1 MRVCARTRAHARLY
15 ARGTL
20 ARARFPDPR
29 RTADPLPPLACSFR
43 ATPAKGGNSPRA
55 ILTAFPPSFPRSTA
69 PVSRSRNSSRERRA
83 NVTAELF
90 RVVGFFVSKEASA
103 AVRPAV
109 RPRSS
114 RPPPAPAWSAR
125 RECLLV
131 HCGFVTREMLSQS
144 SWVATRNLF
153 SEQHRNRK
161 KVRAL
166 PTRTQGPTIRFET
179 PWH

>member
-1 MRVCARTRAHARLY
+1 MAPITLKQADRL
-15 ARGTL
+15 
-20 ARARFPDPR
+20 
-29 RTADPLPPLACSFR
+29 
-43 ATPAKGGNSPRA
+43 
-55 ILTAFPPSFPRSTA
+55 
-69 PVSRSRNSSRERRA
+69 
-83 NVTAELF
+83 ELF
-90 RVVGFFVSKEASA
+90 NKEPPKLQVPVCEVNELRA
-103 AVRPAV
+103 AMYATVRDAEQTAV
-109 RPRSS
+109 TE
-114 RPPPAPAWSAR
+114 APAWSAR

-153 SEQHRNRK
+153 SEQHRKRK